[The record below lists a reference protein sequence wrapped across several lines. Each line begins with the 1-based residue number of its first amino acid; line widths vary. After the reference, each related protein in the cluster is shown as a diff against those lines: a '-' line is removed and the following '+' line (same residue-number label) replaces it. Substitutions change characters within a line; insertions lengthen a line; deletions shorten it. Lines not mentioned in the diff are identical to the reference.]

1 MFTVIGNMI
10 ACVFW
15 GVLISSILTGLLFY
29 LPKAIHMRFG
39 YTPPYILLLII
50 FFLFSTFQVTLL
62 TGGFKAKRYIK
73 TAENLVV
80 SVLAETGYSQENLP
94 PDEFGTLTG
103 KLKEALP
110 IPEASLHDAI
120 GKLKQSGKQPAS
132 PDLLAQGLGKTI
144 RTEINLYIWRRSG
157 WIIAGF
163 LLSAFL
169 LASNA
174 QKQDRRKNTR
184 KRNYSDLTY

>member
-1 MFTVIGNMI
+1 MFTVIGNII

-15 GVLISSILTGLLFY
+15 GVLISSILTGLLFC

-50 FFLFSTFQVTLL
+50 FFLFSAFQATLL
-62 TGGFKAKRYIK
+62 TGGFKAKKYIK
-73 TAENLVV
+73 TAENLAI
-80 SVLAETGYSQENLP
+80 SVLAETGYSPESLP

-110 IPEASLHDAI
+110 IPEASL
-120 GKLKQSGKQPAS
+120 QQPSS

-174 QKQDRRKNTR
+174 QKQDRRKNAR

>member
-1 MFTVIGNMI
+1 MFTVIGNII

-15 GVLISSILTGLLFY
+15 GVLISSILTGLLFC

-50 FFLFSTFQVTLL
+50 FFLFSAFQATLL
-62 TGGFKAKRYIK
+62 TGGFKAKKYIK
-73 TAENLVV
+73 TAENLAI
-80 SVLAETGYSQENLP
+80 SVLAETGYSPESLP

-120 GKLKQSGKQPAS
+120 GKLKQSGKQPSFAGPAGTRS
-132 PDLLAQGLGKTI
+132 RQNDTDRNQPIYMEKKRMDNSGFSSLRFSFGFECSETGPEKK
-144 RTEINLYIWRRSG
+144 RTKEEL
-157 WIIAGF
+157 
-163 LLSAFL
+163 
-169 LASNA
+169 
-174 QKQDRRKNTR
+174 
-184 KRNYSDLTY
+184 